1 MVGYSQSS
9 FLVNGSFKR
18 RENPFC
24 GIRLGYLEWRTSFDD
39 LLILKEIDWLDA
51 PAYRMSFASSDHC
64 NKLRFTF
71 LKVNYLS
78 SSTIRPSHLIH
89 SVDAPDGEPYA
100 IVASLTLDQQ
110 SANSV
115 Q

>member
-1 MVGYSQSS
+1 MTI
-9 FLVNGSFKR
+9 
-18 RENPFC
+18 C
-24 GIRLGYLEWRTSFDD
+24 
-39 LLILKEIDWLDA
+39 LILKEIDWLDA
-51 PAYRMSFASSDHC
+51 PAYRTSFASSDHY

-78 SSTIRPSHLIH
+78 SSTIRPSNLIH
-89 SVDAPDGEPYA
+89 SVDAPDGVPYA